1 MLVYPV
7 GIPLMYGVLV
17 FRHRTEIDPE
27 LPLKR
32 SKKHRTEMAAE
43 CKLVQEATALLRS
56 EKEELEGL
64 VAKYEKKG
72 NEDMDASGD
81 KNTSSAAA
89 ATTASK
95 GARESR
101 EAKKLKEVEKEL
113 AARGK
118 GDRPKDVYWEG
129 ARARASEAAT
139 GHEAVEEARLIR
151 QDNPRLKY
159 IEFLFDS
166 CAFID

>member
-1 MLVYPV
+1 MPTPTPSASFKTYAN
-7 GIPLMYGVLV
+7 
-17 FRHRTEIDPE
+17 
-27 LPLKR
+27 
-32 SKKHRTEMAAE
+32 AASSASSSS
-43 CKLVQEATALLRS
+43 ATARRH
-56 EKEELEGL
+56 
-64 VAKYEKKG
+64 
-72 NEDMDASGD
+72 
-81 KNTSSAAA
+81 TSPSTAWPAA

-95 GARESR
+95 GARESW

-118 GDRPKDVYWEG
+118 GGRPKDVYWEG